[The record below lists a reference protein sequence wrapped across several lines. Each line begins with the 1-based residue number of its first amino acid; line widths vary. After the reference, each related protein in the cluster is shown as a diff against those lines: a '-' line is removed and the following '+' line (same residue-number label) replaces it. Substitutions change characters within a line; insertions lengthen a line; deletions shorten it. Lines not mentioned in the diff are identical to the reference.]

1 MKRYLSKVKQ
11 CIKGFT
17 MAKFHQIPREENLE
31 TDSLAK
37 VESVDELV
45 DNQIKVQYIPSI
57 DIPEVHQ
64 IDREANQTTPTLSYL
79 KDGLLLEDRED
90 ARKLKVRAV
99 KFVLMDKILYKK
111 GFSQPYL
118 RWLTLVRS
126 KHVMRDI
133 HEGICGNHLRA
144 RSLVHT
150 RVRAGYYWP
159 SMQANAQVYVK
170 ACDKCQCFSRMPR

>member
-17 MAKFHQIPREENLE
+17 MAKFHQILREENLE

-57 DIPEVHQ
+57 DVLEVHQ
-64 IDREANQTTPTLSYL
+64 IDREANWTTPTLSYL
-79 KDGLLLEDRED
+79 KDGLLPEDRED
-90 ARKLKVRAV
+90 ARNLRVKAA
-99 KFVLMDKILYKK
+99 KFVK
-111 GFSQPYL
+111 SN
-118 RWLTLVRS
+118 
-126 KHVMRDI
+126 HVMRDI
-133 HEGICGNHLRA
+133 HEGICGNHLGA
-144 RSLVHT
+144 RSLVHK
-150 RVRAGYYWP
+150 RVRTGYYWP

-170 ACDKCQCFSRMPR
+170 ACDKCQCFSRIPR